1 MQLREVEEN
10 VMSNVLV
17 AVDAQS
23 RIATVTLN
31 KQPLNICEQNFY
43 GEIQAAFEQLN
54 TRRDIS
60 VVILNS
66 ACKNF
71 CAGGDLS
78 EIQMCSNEENV
89 AKISGA
95 AVGCMGAIY
104 SCKWPVIA
112 AVNGKAIGAGV
123 ALAASCDVCIAAE
136 DAVFSLPEITAG
148 YIGASE
154 FLQLLLPRR
163 HARYYVFTGDAMTAQ
178 EMWRLGGVLDV
189 VPAEKLMERAVTAA
203 KRIADQSPLA
213 LAYFKEAMNHNDDE
227 RLAKKYMH
235 EATYTLK
242 YNSSYDCK
250 ETFAAFRERRKPLF
264 RGE

>member
-1 MQLREVEEN
+1 
-10 VMSNVLV
+10 MSNVLV
-17 AVDAQS
+17 TVDAES

-31 KQPLNICEQNFY
+31 KQPLNVCDRFFY
-43 GEIQAAFEQLN
+43 AEIQAAFEELN
-54 TRRDIS
+54 MRSDIS

-78 EIQMCSNEENV
+78 EIQMCSTEENV
-89 AKISGA
+89 AMISGG
-95 AVGCMGAIY
+95 AVGCMSAIY
-104 SCKWPVIA
+104 GCKWPVVA
-112 AVNGKAIGAGV
+112 AVNGKAIGAGL

-136 DAVFSLPEITAG
+136 DTIFSLPEITAG

-154 FLQLLLPRR
+154 FIQMLMPRR
-163 HARYYVFTGDAMTAQ
+163 HARYYVFTGDSLTAQ

-189 VPAEKLMERAVTAA
+189 VPAESLMERATAAA
-203 KRIADQSPLA
+203 KRIAAQSPLA

-227 RLAKKYMH
+227 QLGKKYMH

-242 YNSSYDCK
+242 YNGSDDCK
-250 ETFAAFRERRKPLF
+250 ETFAAFKERRKPVF
-264 RGE
+264 KGE